1 MKTVQRYAVI
11 ITVILFAGA
20 VLFTGCPQS
29 IGGGGSSN
37 PPAEQ
42 VTLTIRKGANVKSV
56 TPATL
61 TVAKGTAWSAVKD
74 KITVTYDDGYE
85 AAGWKLASAGG
96 ADIVDGTVF
105 TENTTVFAVS
115 KAKTVVPPAE
125 QVTLTIRK
133 GANVKSVTPAT
144 LTVAKGTVWS
154 AVKDKITVTYDDG
167 YEAAGW
173 KLASAG
179 GADIVDGTVFTEN
192 TTVFAVSK
200 AKPVVPPANPVR
212 LIIRGDERIDEVK
225 SGFMV
230 VEKNKTW
237 AEVKVETAAKVFL
250 KSGWSTGDYGVYE
263 WHLTD
268 ENGTLITDTTV
279 FTADTVVYAV
289 TNYIKFNIGGAEI
302 KGYTGEKPR
311 GKIIIPAKNGPTD
324 ITDIAQSAF
333 SSCTGLTSLTLPS
346 SLTTIGYEA
355 FKSCTT
361 LTGDLDLSGCTQLT
375 TIGNGAFYSCSL
387 ESLTLPLNLTTIGEE
402 TFMFCTDL
410 KSLTL
415 PSNLT
420 TIGERAF
427 EGCRGLKSL
436 TLPSSLTTIGKRGF
450 YNCKGLKGSLAL
462 SGCTQLTTIG
472 EEAFYDCT
480 GLKDL
485 TLPSSLTT
493 IGEKVFSGCSGLTS
507 LTLPSSLTT
516 IGKSAFSGCT
526 GLTSLTLPSSLRTIG
541 DNAFSG
547 CTGLKDVLGLSG
559 CTQLTTIGNG
569 AFQSCWSLTGDLN
582 LSDCT
587 QLTTIGKSAFYGC
600 GDLTSLTL
608 ASSLTTIGE
617 EAFSS
622 CRGLKGTVNFP
633 AHLKEIGRKAFSMCR
648 EVNNF
653 DFLPCTQL
661 ELIGNSAFK
670 YCGISAK
677 YKIKSGSSIRD
688 LLLSSGN
695 GITPSQ
701 IIEVP

>member
-11 ITVILFAGA
+11 ITAILFAGA

-61 TVAKGTAWSAVKD
+61 TVAKGTA
-74 KITVTYDDGYE
+74 
-85 AAGWKLASAGG
+85 
-96 ADIVDGTVF
+96 
-105 TENTTVFAVS
+105 
-115 KAKTVVPPAE
+115 
-125 QVTLTIRK
+125 
-133 GANVKSVTPAT
+133 
-144 LTVAKGTVWS
+144 WS

-268 ENGTLITDTTV
+268 ENGTLITDTTA
-279 FTADTVVYAV
+279 FSADTVVYAV

-324 ITDIAQSAF
+324 ITGIAQSAF

-375 TIGNGAFYSCSL
+375 TIGKGAFYSCSL

-516 IGKSAFSGCT
+516 IGKSAFSRCT

-547 CTGLKDVLGLSG
+547 CSSLKDVLGLSG

-622 CRGLKGTVNFP
+622 CGGLKGTVNFP

-653 DFLPCTQL
+653 DFSQCTQL
-661 ELIGNSAFK
+661 TSIGSSAFG
-670 YCGISAK
+670 YCTAAI
-677 YKIKSGSSIRD
+677 YKVKTGSPIRN